1 MKDKYYELKVSSQQ
15 IEPFKDLVF
24 EFGFTCI
31 EEIDN
36 GFIIRDEESLE
47 DTKWGLEE
55 FASRLGY
62 DIATNLQIKDN
73 IDWINEYKKGIAP
86 VEVGGFYIRPSW
98 EASKN
103 GLIDIIID
111 PALAFGSGHHEST
124 NSCLKL
130 IYKYAKGYKNALDVG
145 CGSGILSIAIAK
157 LGLDVSACDTDE
169 LAVQSSL
176 ENAKKNS
183 VAIDQIW
190 TGSITNSNNTYD
202 VVVANI
208 IADVILFLANDLK
221 SKVKVG
227 GIIILSGI
235 LTKYKNRIINT
246 FSEFELVENLTQ
258 NEWESFVFKN
268 QGK

>member
-1 MKDKYYELKVSSQQ
+1 MKDKYYELKVTSQQ
-15 IEPFKDLVF
+15 IEPLKDLVF

-31 EEIDN
+31 EEIDS
-36 GFIIRDEESLE
+36 GFIIRDEQSLE

-55 FASRLGY
+55 FASRLGCKITT
-62 DIATNLQIKDN
+62 DLQIKDN

-86 VEVGGFYIRPSW
+86 VEAGEFYVRPSW
-98 EASKN
+98 ETPKD

-130 IYKYAKGYKNALDVG
+130 ISKYSKGYKNALDVG
-145 CGSGILSIAIAK
+145 CGSGILSIAMAK
-157 LGLDVSACDTDE
+157 LGLNVSACDTDE

-176 ENAKKNS
+176 ENAQKNNI
-183 VAIDQIW
+183 AIDKIW
-190 TGSITNSNNTYD
+190 TGSITNSNEYYD
-202 VVVANI
+202 IVVANI

-221 SKVKVG
+221 SKIKVG

-235 LTKYKNRIINT
+235 LTKYKNRIINA
-246 FSEFELVENLTQ
+246 FSEFELIENLTQ

>member
-1 MKDKYYELKVSSQQ
+1 MKDKYYELKVISSQ
-15 IEPFKDLVF
+15 IEPLKDLVF

-31 EEIDN
+31 EEIN
-36 GFIIRDEESLE
+36 GGFIIRDEESLD

-55 FASRLGY
+55 FASRFGCEITT
-62 DIATNLQIKDN
+62 DLQIKDN

-86 VEVGGFYIRPSW
+86 VAAGDFYIRPSW
-98 EASKN
+98 EKPKD

-130 IYKYAKGYKNALDVG
+130 ISKYAKNYKEALDVG
-145 CGSGILSIAIAK
+145 CGSGILSIAMAK
-157 LGLDVSACDTDE
+157 LGLSVSSCDTDE
-169 LAVQSSL
+169 LEVQSTSH
-176 ENAKKNS
+176 NAKING
-183 VAIDQIW
+183 VNIEDIW
-190 TGSITNSNNTYD
+190 TGSVTNSDKSYD
-202 VVVANI
+202 IVVANI

-221 SKVKVG
+221 SKVKTG
-227 GIIILSGI
+227 GLLILSGI
-235 LTKYKNRIINT
+235 LTKYKSRIIDA
-246 FSEFELVENLTQ
+246 FSQFELVENLTQ